1 MIGYHNGAKQRHA
14 SVQELDLLRY
24 LEWISCG
31 IWCDLHVE
39 SDNSTLCA

>member
-24 LEWISCG
+24 LRM
-31 IWCDLHVE
+31 DLLRYLV
-39 SDNSTLCA
+39 